1 MLNNHMSEEWRFEEQ
16 HVAESYIDLP
26 LTCYEQKRPLTTQN
40 NLRET
45 DLINL
50 SSVTSNLGSNKYCM
64 EMLQTWMEIIITL
77 IIAYSFPSIL
87 NQSGVPSI
95 SSCEAE
101 R

>member
-1 MLNNHMSEEWRFEEQ
+1 MKQVIDTNMQSEEWRFEER

-64 EMLQTWMEIIITL
+64 EMLQTTYHRL
-77 IIAYSFPSIL
+77 LLSSPTPSL
-87 NQSGVPSI
+87 
-95 SSCEAE
+95 
-101 R
+101 RF